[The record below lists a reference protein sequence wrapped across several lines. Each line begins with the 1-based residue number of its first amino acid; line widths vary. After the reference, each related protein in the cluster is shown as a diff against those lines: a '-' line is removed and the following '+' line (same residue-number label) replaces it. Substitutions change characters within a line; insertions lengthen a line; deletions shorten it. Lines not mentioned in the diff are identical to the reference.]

1 MTLTF
6 LSPAFLWL
14 LAALPLVVALHFL
27 RSRRRRVDVS
37 AMFLWQRARTTMA
50 RRRVFTPTWLLAA
63 QLLFT
68 AMAAV
73 ALARPALVP
82 AAVPDR
88 VVIVDASA
96 SMAAIDGA
104 LTRFDRAVEVARP
117 LVDGSGR
124 VALIRAGL
132 DARLEAPLDA
142 TALQRQAALDALRP
156 GDAAA
161 DMGRALALA
170 EALLP
175 GADVHIVSDQDLT
188 VGRAELHRVGA
199 PAQNVGIS
207 ALDVGIG
214 QVFVAVVASGNL
226 PVEVEVELFRDGENL
241 ASGSVLVPSNGAG
254 SITFPL
260 DDLGGI
266 IEARLVAPPG
276 DALAL
281 DDVAFTGSRPV
292 TVVTDDDHGALTRA
306 LEAVPNTTVRYSV
319 GARLL
324 EADLKVLTRGFVG
337 GQAQG
342 DDLARGNYLVF
353 APAAAEPVFQV
364 VRDWDRAHPLL
375 RFVDLRDLVVG
386 LDPARQ
392 PLSEDD
398 GWRVL
403 ARTADLTPV
412 LRVRE
417 ADGVWQLEAAFHP
430 SQTDL
435 VLRPAFPALVTNVV
449 SQVRTT
455 TRVRLGEGLPGG
467 VTVLGADGR
476 VALGALLEPGVF
488 QASQSAGS
496 AGADQ
501 AGADQAGA
509 DRAGADQA
517 GAAAEAS
524 DAAGSAAAETSN
536 RGLPDARQG
545 MTGGTVVLASLLAP
559 GESRLEPVGTAV
571 TSAAA
576 AGGVGSVAQE
586 EIEGDGAGPVRVA
599 TDGERRRE
607 DRSGGAFTTAAY
619 VLVGLALAALVA
631 EWLMFSGMRLPFVSR
646 RPQRAA

>member
-6 LSPAFLWL
+6 LTPAFLWL

-50 RRRVFTPTWLLAA
+50 RRRVFTPTWLLIA

-68 AMAAV
+68 ALAAF

-82 AAVPDR
+82 TAVPDR
-88 VVIVDASA
+88 VVIIDASA
-96 SMAAIDGA
+96 SMAAVEGA
-104 LTRFDRAVEVARP
+104 STRFELAREAAQP
-117 LVDGSGR
+117 LVDGAGR

-142 TALQRQAALDALRP
+142 TALERLAVLDALRP

-170 EALLP
+170 QALLP
-175 GADVHIVSDQDLT
+175 DADVHIVSDQDLA
-188 VGRAELHRVGA
+188 VGRAEVHRVGSE
-199 PAQNVGIS
+199 AQNVGIS

-214 QVFVAVVASGNL
+214 QVFVAVVASGSR
-226 PVEVEVELFRDGENL
+226 PVEVEVGLYRDDQPL
-241 ASGSVLVPSNGAG
+241 AAGTVLVPSDGAG

-266 IEARLVAPPG
+266 IEARLTAPPG

-281 DDVAFTGSRPV
+281 DDVAFTGSRAV

-306 LEAVPNTTVRYSV
+306 LEAVPNTEVRYSV
-319 GARLL
+319 GARLV

-337 GQAQG
+337 EQAP
-342 DDLARGNYLVF
+342 GNYLIF
-353 APAAAEPVFQV
+353 APPAAEPEFQI

-386 LDPARQ
+386 LDPQGQ
-392 PLSEDD
+392 PLTEGE
-398 GWRVL
+398 GWHVL

-417 ADGVWQLEAAFHP
+417 TGGVWELEAAFHP
-430 SQTDL
+430 GQTDL

-449 SQVRTT
+449 SQIRTT

-467 VTVLGADGR
+467 VTAVAADGD
-476 VALGALLEPGVF
+476 VGQGVLLEPGVF
-488 QASQSAGS
+488 HSTSVDGS
-496 AGADQ
+496 
-501 AGADQAGA
+501 
-509 DRAGADQA
+509 R
-517 GAAAEAS
+517 
-524 DAAGSAAAETSN
+524 
-536 RGLPDARQG
+536 P
-545 MTGGTVVLASLLAP
+545 GGEVVLASLLSPA
-559 GESRLEPVGTAV
+559 ESRLALVGTAV
-571 TSAAA
+571 VSI
-576 AGGVGSVAQE
+576 AGSGEGSPATTP
-586 EIEGDGAGPVRVA
+586 GA
-599 TDGERRRE
+599 TDAQTASEEVNDTLETERG
-607 DRSGGAFTTAAY
+607 DRARSSGAFTTAAY

-631 EWLMFSGMRLPFVSR
+631 EWLMFSGVRVPFTR
-646 RPQRAA
+646 RGTRRDARPA